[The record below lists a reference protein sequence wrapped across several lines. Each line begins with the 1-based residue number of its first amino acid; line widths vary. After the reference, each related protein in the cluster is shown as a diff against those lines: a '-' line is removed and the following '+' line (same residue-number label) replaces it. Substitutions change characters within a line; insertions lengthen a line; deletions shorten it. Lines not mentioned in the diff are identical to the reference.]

1 MFSSNLILGKRIVD
15 VQPTDS
21 EHPMVIG
28 ESKTR
33 PMEILLV
40 EDGLTDARVTIYA
53 LRRSQV
59 YHRLTLVRTV
69 GEAVRF
75 LNREGIFARA
85 PRPDLIL
92 LDLMLPDGS
101 GLQVLDVLATWDPDA
116 RPTAVVLTASQ
127 DESLRERCSQLQASD
142 FMTKPVGEDDFMR
155 VVREHKKLMVH
166 TTPMLA
172 TT

>member
-1 MFSSNLILGKRIVD
+1 
-15 VQPTDS
+15 
-21 EHPMVIG
+21 MVIG

-69 GEAVRF
+69 GEAMQF
-75 LNREGIFARA
+75 LNQEGIFARA

-101 GLQVLDVLATWDPDA
+101 GLQVLDALSDWDLEA
-116 RPTAVVLTASQ
+116 RPTTVVLTASQ
-127 DESLRERCSQLQASD
+127 DASLRERCRELNASD
-142 FMTKPVGEDDFMR
+142 FMTKPVGEQDFMR
-155 VVREHKKLMVH
+155 VVRDHKKLMVH
-166 TTPMLA
+166 TSVMAST
-172 TT
+172 